1 MRELLLAGNRK
12 CSEVH
17 MASDLDDAP
26 ILDDIRSLARE
37 RRVLVREVSK
47 RVLDSTSMT
56 ESAQGVVAFATPLE
70 ATTLDELCQEAHGI
84 PPFLVALDGVTDPR
98 NLGAVL
104 RTADGAGATGIVLP
118 RHRAVHVTP
127 AVTKTAAGAIEHLP
141 MTLVGGLPAAIT
153 EMQRA
158 GIWVAGLDAQAE
170 RAVFDLDVATG
181 PICLVLGAEGAGLSR
196 LVAQRCDITVSIP
209 SHGHLDS
216 LNVSAAAAIA
226 CYEVLRRRRIDSV

>member
-1 MRELLLAGNRK
+1 MAG
-12 CSEVH
+12 
-17 MASDLDDAP
+17 DLDDAP

-56 ESAQGVVAFATPLE
+56 ESAQGVVAFAAPLE
-70 ATTLDELCQEAHGI
+70 ATTLDELCQEQHGI

-158 GIWVAGLDAQAE
+158 GIWVAGLDAHAE
-170 RAVFDLDVATG
+170 QAVFDLDVATG

-226 CYEVLRRRRIDSV
+226 CYEILRRRRIEAG